1 MTGHHVRAGLL
12 PVLALLS
19 ACAGQLTAVSE
30 ASAMP
35 ASAEE
40 LLWETRSGEPI
51 MRTLTDKYIQQ
62 GYREGEATVAVDRT
76 QIRPAERA
84 GARLITQAD
93 S

>member
-19 ACAGQLTAVSE
+19 ACAGQPTIVPE
-30 ASAMP
+30 AA
-35 ASAEE
+35 AANGGE
-40 LLWETRSGEPI
+40 LLWEIRSGGSI
-51 MRTLTDKYIQQ
+51 MQTLIDKYIQQ

>member
-19 ACAGQLTAVSE
+19 ACAGQPTTVAE
-30 ASAMP
+30 AAAMP
-35 ASAEE
+35 AGAEE
-40 LLWETRSGEPI
+40 LLWETRGEPI